1 MFPITDRQMKLLL
14 IRLFFN
20 DNPANG
26 LARRT
31 GWRDEIAQRIIELY
45 RRNELSYDFWNNLKK
60 WALTEFINT
69 GSYMRSERPFK
80 LKGSGRWLAN
90 DGGGRYRILRDLIVN
105 VILEDDKNDLYE
117 YRFNDIDR
125 IWDAIRILYDLPRN
139 VWFDAPFALAE
150 LYLKQEQETKGGEG
164 DEKQQ

>member
-1 MFPITDRQMKLLL
+1 MFPINDRQMKLLL

-45 RRNELSYDFWNNLKK
+45 RKNELDYRFWNKLKE
-60 WALTEFINT
+60 WALTEYINT
-69 GSYMRSERPFK
+69 GSYMRSECPIK

-90 DGGGRYRILRDLIVN
+90 DGGGRYRILRNLIVN
-105 VILEDDKNDLYE
+105 VILEDDKGDSFKYNY
-117 YRFNDIDR
+117 IDNV
-125 IWDAIRILYDLPRN
+125 WDAIRILYNLPRN
-139 VWFDAPFALAE
+139 IWFEAPFALAE
-150 LYLKQEQETKGGEG
+150 LYLKQEETKGGE
-164 DEKQQ
+164 DSNEKQQ